1 LDRDVGTFTC
11 TPMQSDAEVQAC
23 LPIMAQLRPQLGP
36 QPAPAEWLARV
47 RRMEGEGYR
56 LAAARDAAGV
66 AAVAGYRVFDCIARG
81 GRSMYVD
88 DLVTDEA
95 RRSRGAG
102 KALLAWLIDAARSQG
117 CRSFSLDSGVQ
128 RHAAHRFY
136 MRERMNIIA
145 YHFRIEL

>member
-1 LDRDVGTFTC
+1 ML
-11 TPMQSDAEVQAC
+11 SDAEVEAC
-23 LPIMAQLRPQLGP
+23 LPVMAQLRPQLGP

-47 RRMEGEGYR
+47 RSMEREGYR
-56 LAAARDAAGV
+56 LVAARSAAGV
-66 AAVAGYRVFDCIARG
+66 AAVAGYRIFDSIARG

-88 DLVTDEA
+88 DLVADAA

-102 KALLAWLIDAARSQG
+102 KALMDWLVATARSEG
-117 CRSFSLDSGVQ
+117 CRSLSLDSGVQ

-136 MRERMNIIA
+136 MRERMHIVA

>member
-1 LDRDVGTFTC
+1 MGTFSC
-11 TPMQSDAEVQAC
+11 TPMRSDAEVQAC
-23 LPIMAQLRPQLGP
+23 LPVMAQLRQQLPKGL
-36 QPAPAEWLARV
+36 APADWLVRV

-56 LAAARDAAGV
+56 LAAAHDAGGV
-66 AAVAGYRVFDCIARG
+66 AAVAGYRIYDSIARG

-88 DLVTDEA
+88 DLVPDEG

-102 KALLAWLIDAARSQG
+102 KALLAYLVGIARDEG
-117 CRSFSLDSGVQ
+117 CHSFSLDSGVQ

-136 MRERMNIIA
+136 LRERMNIIA